1 MTLSHLPLRARRAMP
16 TAATHAHSILPANHA
31 PHTGHAALS
40 RGLRLGAM
48 ASAATALALLLS
60 GCETTNM
67 RMGSADA
74 KTVAT
79 GSAAGGATAGA
90 SDSLERCESPLGTVS
105 LIENQQAGWYTILR
119 DQYRLPPTA
128 NLLRLLVQQSNCFV
142 VVERG
147 AAGMNA
153 MTRERA
159 LMQSGEMRQG
169 SQFGQGQM
177 VASDYGLSPEIV
189 FQNNNA
195 GGASASLGGL
205 VGGRAGGLLA
215 AIGGSMNT
223 KEASALL
230 TLIDNR
236 SGVQVAASEGSAA
249 KTDFGAMGQLLGGS
263 GGARM
268 GGYSNTAE
276 GKVIAAAFMDAF
288 NQMVKSLRNY
298 RAQTVKG
305 QGLGGGGRLSVD
317 GAAPPSQTSAARA
330 AAQSNGATAGLSLRD
345 AQARLNEL
353 GYNAGTPDGA
363 MGGRTTAALRAFQ
376 KDRGLAQSGRL
387 DAATAAELSK

>member
-1 MTLSHLPLRARRAMP
+1 MTSTLASE
-16 TAATHAHSILPANHA
+16 T
-31 PHTGHAALS
+31 
-40 RGLRLGAM
+40 
-48 ASAATALALLLS
+48 ASASHHAYAPAQPAACFPRLSALGLALMAAVLLS

-79 GSAAGGATAGA
+79 GSAAGAATDAA
-90 SDSLERCESPLGTVS
+90 SSELERCESALGTVS

-153 MTRERA
+153 MTRERS

-169 SQFGQGQM
+169 SNFGQGQM
-177 VASDYGLSPEIV
+177 VASDYGLSPEII
-189 FQNNNA
+189 FQNHNA

-215 AIGGSMNT
+215 AIGGSLNT

-236 SGVQVAASEGSAA
+236 SGVQVAASEGSVA
-249 KTDFGAMGQLLGGS
+249 KTDFGAMGQLMGGS
-263 GGARM
+263 GGARL

-288 NQMVKSLRNY
+288 NQMVRSLRNY

-305 QGLGGGGRLSVD
+305 QGLGGGGRLGVD
-317 GAAPPSQTSAARA
+317 GAAPPSQTSATRA
-330 AAQSNGATAGLSLRD
+330 SSANSSASAGLSLRD

-353 GYNAGTPDGA
+353 GYNAGSPDGA
-363 MGGRTTAALRAFQ
+363 MGGKTTAALRAFQ
-376 KDRGLAQSGRL
+376 KDRGIAQSGRL
-387 DAATAAELSK
+387 DSATALELAK

>member
-1 MTLSHLPLRARRAMP
+1 MTSSLACGTPSAHPHAPAHAPARLPRLSALAIAL
-16 TAATHAHSILPANHA
+16 TAAV
-31 PHTGHAALS
+31 
-40 RGLRLGAM
+40 
-48 ASAATALALLLS
+48 LLS

-79 GSAAGGATAGA
+79 GSAAGAATDAA
-90 SDSLERCESPLGTVS
+90 SSELERCESSLGTVS

-153 MTRERA
+153 MTRERS

-169 SQFGQGQM
+169 SNFGQGQM
-177 VASDYGLSPEIV
+177 VASDYGLSPEII
-189 FQNNNA
+189 FQNHNA

-205 VGGRAGGLLA
+205 VGGRGGGLIA
-215 AIGGSMNT
+215 ALGASMNT
-223 KEASALL
+223 KEASTLL

-236 SGVQVAASEGSAA
+236 SGVQVAASEGSAS

-263 GGARM
+263 GGARL

-288 NQMVKSLRNY
+288 NQMVRSLRNY

-317 GAAPPSQTSAARA
+317 GAAPPSQTSAPRGA
-330 AAQSNGATAGLSLRD
+330 AGGAGGAPGLALKD

-353 GYNAGTPDGA
+353 GYNAGVPDGA
-363 MGGRTTAALRAFQ
+363 MGGKTTAALRAFQ

-387 DAATAAELSK
+387 DSATALELSK